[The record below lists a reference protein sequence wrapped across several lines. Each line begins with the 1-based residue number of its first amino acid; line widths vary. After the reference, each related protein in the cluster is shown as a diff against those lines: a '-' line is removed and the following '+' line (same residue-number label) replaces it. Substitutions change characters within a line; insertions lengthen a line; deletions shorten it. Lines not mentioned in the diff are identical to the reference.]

1 MPTLPI
7 RVMANT
13 TKSTNGCWHWTGEID
28 KQGYG
33 HIWVGSRTDGS
44 RANALVHRYVYELLV
59 EPLPEKRGEPN
70 HRQVDHRCH
79 NRSKSCPGGPTCLHR
94 RCLNPDHLRAVKAK
108 VNVLAGKGHAAR
120 NAVADHCIHDHAFT
134 PENTYYDE
142 DGHRQCK
149 RCQIDNSRRNRR
161 AKAALQPKKPHYQ
174 RLKTHCSDPA
184 KHPYSGD
191 NLVIR
196 ADGSR
201 GCRKCLARRQA
212 EYRQRRTL
220 VRAR

>member
-1 MPTLPI
+1 
-7 RVMANT
+7 
-13 TKSTNGCWHWTGEID
+13 
-28 KQGYG
+28 
-33 HIWVGSRTDGS
+33 
-44 RANALVHRYVYELLV
+44 VHRYVYDEV
-59 EPLPEKRGEPN
+59 CEPLPEGRGEPG
-70 HRQVDHRCH
+70 HRPVDHQCH
-79 NRSKSCPGGPTCLHR
+79 NRSKSCRGGPSCLHR
-94 RCLNPDHLRAVKAK
+94 RCINPDHLRAVPTK
-108 VNVLAGKGHAAR
+108 VNVLAGKGRAAH
-120 NAVADHCIHDHAFT
+120 NAAAEQCIHEHAFT

-161 AKAALQPKKPHYQ
+161 VKAALRPAKPHYQ
-174 RLKTHCSDPA
+174 RLKTHCSDPE

-212 EYRQRRTL
+212 EYRQRQKL
-220 VRAR
+220 ARAG